1 MIIIIYQTEMTILEF
16 IVLIQLP
23 YRLLEIIVIVA
34 TRLLFILPS
43 HLVSSIS
50 TVLLRRQLCTGAS
63 SKISS
68 ISTQRCIYLLLWE
81 VRFPQFFFC
90 HAEIFKSGYFMQIYS
105 NQSVLC
111 RNIGQVPLRVTQSC
125 AADYL
130 DRTWMQC
137 LFFFRFH

>member
-1 MIIIIYQTEMTILEF
+1 MGSRG
-16 IVLIQLP
+16 VDLP
-23 YRLLEIIVIVA
+23 AIASKLGAIKDSAVIAESDAVSHTDIPAFLKAEREEAEVYISSHVATFVA
-34 TRLLFILPS
+34 TR
-43 HLVSSIS
+43 
-50 TVLLRRQLCTGAS
+50 
-63 SKISS
+63 
-68 ISTQRCIYLLLWE
+68 
-81 VRFPQFFFC
+81 FFFF